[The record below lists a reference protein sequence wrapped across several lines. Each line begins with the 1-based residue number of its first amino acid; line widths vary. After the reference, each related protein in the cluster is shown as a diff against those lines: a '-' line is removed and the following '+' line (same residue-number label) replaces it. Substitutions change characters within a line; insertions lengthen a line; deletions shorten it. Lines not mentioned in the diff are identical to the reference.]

1 MVSGE
6 SQTDQLGEHHVVPPD
21 LRRPLFDE
29 LGEPI
34 DWSWMMPTSQR
45 CQLASLS
52 SRLTVLRSSP
62 SSRAAPWR
70 ILFAPCSRTWS
81 APHSAPPP
89 DMVGGRH
96 LQRRHLH
103 PDSSSSDLVQPEQL
117 PAA

>member
-1 MVSGE
+1 MSWIDPSLSGGF
-6 SQTDQLGEHHVVPPD
+6 SRFILYVMSFPPHLVD
-21 LRRPLFDE
+21 PS
-29 LGEPI
+29 
-34 DWSWMMPTSQR
+34 DWSGFMPTSQR

-89 DMVGGRH
+89 DIVGGRH

-103 PDSSSSDLVQPEQL
+103 PDSSSSDLV
-117 PAA
+117 